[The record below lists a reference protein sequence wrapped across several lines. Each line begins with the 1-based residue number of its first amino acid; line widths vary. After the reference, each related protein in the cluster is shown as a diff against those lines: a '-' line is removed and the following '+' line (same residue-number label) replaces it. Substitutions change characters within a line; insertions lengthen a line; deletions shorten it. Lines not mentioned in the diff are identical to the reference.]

1 MKKGFSIL
9 FIFLLGFGIF
19 ICAQN
24 NKRLSDLEAKRKDAL
39 ERVEKTTQM
48 LSKNKTTT
56 RNTLYRLNVLTDQ
69 IKARESF
76 INELSSELKTIN
88 TEVSEIQSEYSEL
101 NLHLSVKK
109 EKYAKSLRLMS
120 RRNKSEDKLMFIL
133 SAKDLNQMTNRM
145 RYLDEYASFQ
155 RIQANE
161 IDRKQTELN
170 DKRLTLES
178 AYHEKDAVK
187 NKKEQETSIIQVE
200 KGAQSK
206 LVAQLKSKEK
216 SLSADLKKQKQ
227 QADQLNRQIENL
239 IAEEVRKAAEKAVKD
254 KSKPRTAE
262 VKGGYAMTTEEK
274 KLSGDFGK
282 NQGALP
288 FPVSQS
294 GTIVVHFGEQKYQ
307 NLQYVKYSS
316 RGIDI
321 RTNPGTS
328 AITVF
333 GGVISKVFSL
343 PGYNNSVIIRH
354 GNYLTVYANMSD
366 IYVKAGDKVKI
377 GEAIGKIFIDTE
389 QSNQTILHFE
399 IWKDTQRLNPELWL
413 RKR

>member
-1 MKKGFSIL
+1 MP
-9 FIFLLGFGIF
+9 
-19 ICAQN
+19 N
-24 NKRLSDLEAKRKDAL
+24 P
-39 ERVEKTTQM
+39 
-48 LSKNKTTT
+48 
-56 RNTLYRLNVLTDQ
+56 YLTDQ

>member
-1 MKKGFSIL
+1 MKKSFCIL
-9 FIFLLGFGIF
+9 IIFLLGFDF
-19 ICAQN
+19 CVCAQSGN
-24 NKRLSDLEAKRKDAL
+24 RLSDLEAKRKEAL

-48 LSKNKTTT
+48 LSKNKATTK
-56 RNTLYRLNVLTDQ
+56 NTLFRLNVLTDQ

-76 INELSSELKTIN
+76 IYVLDNELKTIN
-88 TEVSEIQSEYSEL
+88 TEVVEVQTEYTEL
-101 NLHLSVKK
+101 NRHLSVKK

-120 RRNKSEDKLMFIL
+120 RRNKSEDKLLFIL

-145 RYLDEYASFQ
+145 RYLDEYASYQ

-161 IDRKQTELN
+161 IARKQTELN
-170 DKRLTLES
+170 DKRFTLES
-178 AYHEKDAVK
+178 AYREKDAVK
-187 NKKEQETSIIQVE
+187 NKKEKETSIIQQERGV
-200 KGAQSK
+200 QSK
-206 LVAQLKSKEK
+206 LVSQLKGKEK
-216 SLSADLKKQKQ
+216 TLSADLKKQKR

-239 IAEEVRKAAEKAVKD
+239 IAEEARKAAENAAKD

-262 VKGGYAMTTEEK
+262 IKGGYAMTSEER

-288 FPVSQS
+288 FPISQS
-294 GTIVVHFGEQKYQ
+294 GTILVHFGEQKYQ
-307 NLQYVKYSS
+307 NLQYVKNSS
-316 RGIDI
+316 KGIDI
-321 RTNPGTS
+321 QTNPGAS

-333 GGVISKVFSL
+333 GGIISKVFSL
-343 PGYNNSVIIRH
+343 PGYNNSIIIRH
-354 GNYLTVYANMSD
+354 GNYLTVYANLSD

-377 GEAIGKIFIDTE
+377 GEAIGKIFVDT
-389 QSNQTILHFE
+389 QQNNQTILHFQ